1 MVMKKYIKLLRIK
14 HYFKNL
20 LIFLP
25 LFFGKKVFTD
35 SIFLSIAGFVA
46 FCFCSSSI
54 YIIND
59 LCDIEKDRQHP
70 KKCKRPIAN
79 GDVKIKTAIVITV
92 VLFVAAISIQYVATR
107 NLVSLIYLLAYFVLN
122 IGYSLYFKNIPIV
135 DIVILASGFVIRVLF
150 GGQIAGIKVSEWL
163 FLTIMSASL
172 FMGLGKRR
180 NEIIQQ
186 KSKGETRPVLKYYNE
201 DFLNKFMYLCLAIA
215 ICFYSLWAINFT
227 NKRMIWT
234 VPIVIVLAM
243 KYCLDIES
251 DDSDGDPIEVI
262 FKDKILILLS
272 LLYGFTMCTIIYL

>member
-1 MVMKKYIKLLRIK
+1 MKKYIKLLRVK

-25 LFFGKKVFTD
+25 LFFGEKFFTN
-35 SIFLSIAGFVA
+35 SIFISISGFVA

-59 LCDIEKDRQHP
+59 LCDVEKDRQHP
-70 KKCKRPIAN
+70 TKCKRPIAS

-92 VLFVAAISIQYVATR
+92 VLFAAAIAIQYFATR
-107 NLVSLIYLLAYFVLN
+107 SWVSLIYLLVYFALN
-122 IGYSLYFKNIPIV
+122 IGYSLNLKNIPIV
-135 DIVILASGFVIRVLF
+135 DIVVLASGFVIRVLF
-150 GGQIAGIKVSEWL
+150 GGQIVNVEVSEWL
-163 FLTIMSASL
+163 FLTIMSASF

-186 KSKGETRPVLKYYNE
+186 ESKGETRPVLKYYNE

-215 ICFYSLWAINFT
+215 ICFYSLWAINFH
-227 NKRMIWT
+227 NKRMVWT

-251 DDSDGDPIEVI
+251 NNSDGDPIEVI
-262 FKDKILILLS
+262 FKDKLLILLAFV
-272 LLYGFTMCTIIYL
+272 YAVTISAIVYF

>member
-1 MVMKKYIKLLRIK
+1 MRKYIKLLRVN

-25 LFFGKKVFTD
+25 LFFGKKAFTD
-35 SIFLSIAGFVA
+35 LMFLSLAGFVA

-59 LCDIEKDRQHP
+59 LCDVEKDRQHP
-70 KKCKRPIAN
+70 KKCKRPIAS
-79 GDVKIKTAIVITV
+79 GEVKIKTAIVITV
-92 VLFVAAISIQYVATR
+92 VLFIAAIVIQYVATR
-107 NLVSLIYLLAYFVLN
+107 SLVSLIYLLVYFVLN
-122 IGYSLYFKNIPIV
+122 IGYSLCLKNIPIV
-135 DIVILASGFVIRVLF
+135 DVVVLASGFVIRVLF
-150 GGQIAGIKVSEWL
+150 GGQITGVEVSEWL

-180 NEIIQQ
+180 NEVLQQ
-186 KSKGETRPVLKYYNE
+186 ESKVETRPVLKYYNE

-215 ICFYSLWAINFT
+215 ICFYSLWAINFH
-227 NKRMIWT
+227 NKRMVWT

-251 DDSDGDPIEVI
+251 KNSDGDPIEVI
-262 FKDKILILLS
+262 FKDKMLILLS
-272 LLYGFTMCTIIYL
+272 LLYGFAMCTIIYL